1 MISQKSSPL
10 TLTLSPRRGEA
21 DGDVPAGIVT
31 ASRWKW
37 VTSLLARGEGEGEE
51 FKPF

>member
-1 MISQKSSPL
+1 MIIQNSSLL
-10 TLTLSPRRGEA
+10 TSALSPRRGEA
-21 DGDVPAGIVT
+21 NSDIRGSIVA

-37 VTSLLARGEGEGEE
+37 VASLLARGEAEGEE